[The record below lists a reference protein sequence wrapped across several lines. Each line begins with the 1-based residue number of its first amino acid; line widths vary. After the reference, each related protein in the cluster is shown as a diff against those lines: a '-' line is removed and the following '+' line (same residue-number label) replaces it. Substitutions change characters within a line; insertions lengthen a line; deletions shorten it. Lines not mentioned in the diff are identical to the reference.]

1 MIVINARF
9 LTQETRGVQRFAEQV
24 CLELGAMRKDLTF
37 VAPQDTPVHGS
48 AERLQVRRI
57 GRNRGH
63 LWEQLDLPL
72 WLARNGRP
80 PLVSLCNTAPL
91 IYRNQIATHHDI
103 TYVRHPESYSRTFR
117 GAYKSLTP
125 LLLKRIK
132 ALITVSDFSRKEIAR
147 YYGYPRENICVV
159 PNAVSAKFRP
169 PAAESQPP
177 AGRPYLLAVSSP
189 NAHKNFARMV
199 AAFLSLEGFDEVEL
213 HIVGDSHSVFSGSD
227 YRLEGNPRVRVLGRL
242 DDEQLVREYQGATA
256 FVFPS
261 LYEGFGIPPLEAQ
274 ACGCPVI
281 AARAASI
288 PEVLGESVLY
298 FEPLNIE
305 DIARCMRHVLQD
317 AGLREDLRTLGLANV
332 ERYSWKR
339 SAQTVSQLIDE
350 TLMGRSKPPTF
361 IAWSSN
367 RP

>member
-1 MIVINARF
+1 MIAINARF

-24 CLELGAMRKDLTF
+24 CLELAAMRKDLTF
-37 VAPQDTPVHGS
+37 VAPHDIHMHVS

-72 WLARNGRP
+72 WLSRNGHP
-80 PLVSLCNTAPL
+80 PLLSLCNTAPL
-91 IYRNQIATHHDI
+91 IYSNQVATHHDI

-117 GAYKSLTP
+117 SLYKGLTP

-147 YYGYPRENICVV
+147 YYGYPSEKICVV
-159 PNAVSAKFRP
+159 PNAVAAKFHP
-169 PAAESQPP
+169 PRGAQGKHS
-177 AGRPYLLAVSSP
+177 GRPYLLAVSSP
-189 NAHKNFARMV
+189 NAHKNFTRMV

-213 HIVGDSHSVFSGSD
+213 HIVGDSHSVFSGTNCSVGGD
-227 YRLEGNPRVRVLGRL
+227 TRVRVLGRL
-242 DDEQLVREYQGATA
+242 DDEQLVREYQGASA

-288 PEVLGESVLY
+288 PEVLGDSVLY

-317 AGLREDLRTLGLANV
+317 ARLRDDLRTLGLANV

-339 SAQTVSQLIDE
+339 SAQTVSQLIDQA
-350 TLMGRSKPPTF
+350 LMGRPSPPTF
-361 IAWSSN
+361 VVWSSD
-367 RP
+367 RS